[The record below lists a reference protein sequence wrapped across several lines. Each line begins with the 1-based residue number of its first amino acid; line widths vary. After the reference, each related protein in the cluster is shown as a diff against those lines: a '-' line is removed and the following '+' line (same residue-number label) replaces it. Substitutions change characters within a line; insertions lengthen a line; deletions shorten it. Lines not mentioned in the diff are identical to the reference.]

1 MDDSYLAMAREA
13 ASLCS
18 SIQDQLAELA
28 AMEAAGATEVA
39 TITPARGGTTSAR
52 ASRATKMVTLVRP
65 SSDVEA
71 EGDYEDV
78 GTVTDDDDC
87 TLDGSNVKLMLE
99 KSVKPSTREN
109 YSRL

>member
-1 MDDSYLAMAREA
+1 
-13 ASLCS
+13 
-18 SIQDQLAELA
+18 LAELA
-28 AMEAAGATEVA
+28 AMEAAGATEVEVVASTSPPVPSTSAVA

-52 ASRATKMVTLVRP
+52 ASRATKMSTLVRP

-71 EGDYEDV
+71 EGDYEDF